1 MKKIVPFKKDI
12 IFNTDISEI
21 VSISLEH
28 TLQSDNNLV
37 TGNFVV
43 SGDYRIS
50 ETSVNT
56 EDFSYDLPFSINVDD
71 KYILDNAIIDID
83 DFYYEITNNNVLNV
97 NIDVLI
103 DRLEEKELERPVIEE
118 RIEQVEEVIEEPR
131 CIEEETNIFDNI
143 DSTDTYKSYTVYIVR
158 EGDTIESIMTKYNI
172 EKELIIEY
180 NDISELSIGDKIII
194 PC

>member
-28 TLQSDNNLV
+28 TLQSENNLV

-50 ETSVNT
+50 ETSINT

-118 RIEQVEEVIEEPR
+118 RIEQLEVIEEPR
-131 CIEEETNIFDNI
+131 CIEAETNIFDNI

-158 EGDTIESIMTKYNI
+158 EGDTIESIMTKYSI

>member
-12 IFNTDISEI
+12 IFNNDISEI

-28 TLQSDNNLV
+28 TLQCDNNLV

-50 ETSVNT
+50 ETSINT

-118 RIEQVEEVIEEPR
+118 RIEQLEVIEEPR
-131 CIEEETNIFDNI
+131 CIEAETNIFDNI

>member
-118 RIEQVEEVIEEPR
+118 RIEQLEVIEEPR

-158 EGDTIESIMTKYNI
+158 EGDTIESIMTKYSI

>member
-28 TLQSDNNLV
+28 TLQSENNLV

-50 ETSVNT
+50 ETSINT

-118 RIEQVEEVIEEPR
+118 RIEQLEVIEEPR

>member
-28 TLQSDNNLV
+28 TLQSENNLV

-50 ETSVNT
+50 ETSINT

-118 RIEQVEEVIEEPR
+118 RIEQLEVIEEPR

-158 EGDTIESIMTKYNI
+158 EGDTIESIMTKYSI

>member
-28 TLQSDNNLV
+28 TLQSENNLV

-118 RIEQVEEVIEEPR
+118 RIEQLEVIEEPR

>member
-158 EGDTIESIMTKYNI
+158 EGDTIESIMTKYSI